1 MSITPQLSAF
11 ISMNEGLVIS
21 DIITHKRTSVEG
33 IKRMWIRRFTSEVKD
48 DALIVDSV
56 EVNWI
61 DLLAEGVKK
70 AKENMIQSLKGKRI
84 FALLEGY
91 EKENDS
97 IAKSVAGPQA
107 EGSTNK
113 VYN

>member
-70 AKENMIQSLKGKRI
+70 AKENMIQSLKGKRT

-97 IAKSVAGPQA
+97 AAGP
-107 EGSTNK
+107 
-113 VYN
+113 